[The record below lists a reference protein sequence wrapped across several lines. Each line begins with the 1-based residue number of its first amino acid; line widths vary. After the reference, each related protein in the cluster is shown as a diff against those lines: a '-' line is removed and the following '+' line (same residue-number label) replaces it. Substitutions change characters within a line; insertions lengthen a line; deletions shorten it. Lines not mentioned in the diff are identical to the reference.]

1 MDGTVIEAVLTEQGV
16 ETELVLLMR
25 LPING
30 DRWTDALDG
39 TDVADGWLVGWG

>member
-1 MDGTVIEAVLTEQGV
+1 MDGTAMEAVLTEQGV

-30 DRWTDALDG
+30 DRWPDALDG
-39 TDVADGWLVGWG
+39 ADGTDGWLVGWG

>member
-1 MDGTVIEAVLTEQGV
+1 MEAVLTEQGV

-30 DRWTDALDG
+30 DRWSDALDG
-39 TDVADGWLVGWG
+39 TDGVYEWLVGWG